1 VAQIVAGLPPVV
13 ESVSG
18 INLGKLMEKLP
29 GMGKK
34 EG

>member
-1 VAQIVAGLPPVV
+1 MAGLPPVV

-18 INLGKLMEKLP
+18 INLAKMMEKLP

-34 EG
+34 SEG